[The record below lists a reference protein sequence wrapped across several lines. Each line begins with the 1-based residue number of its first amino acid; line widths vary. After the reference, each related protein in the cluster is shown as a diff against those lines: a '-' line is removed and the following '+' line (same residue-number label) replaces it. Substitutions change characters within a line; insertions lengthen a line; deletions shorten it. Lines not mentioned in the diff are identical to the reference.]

1 MIDYDKKYSGAQ
13 SAKTGAS
20 IIITVNI
27 SGIPTPEVTWTR
39 DGTALKTAD
48 NVTIE
53 TSDTFSTLTIKG
65 CVKSDTTKY
74 QVTATNEVGDAN
86 AEFDVTVNGMYIIN
100 VFVLSLQLSS
110 YCSCHAHIVHHSVM
124 EIFIS
129 FLLKSLHFIH
139 FIFANNLE

>member
-1 MIDYDKKYSGAQ
+1 MIDYDKKYSGPQ
-13 SAKTGAS
+13 TAKAGGS

-65 CVKSDTTKY
+65 CVKSDTAKY
-74 QVTATNEVGDAN
+74 QVSATNEVGDAN
-86 AEFDVTVNGMYIIN
+86 AEFEVSVKGNFKHNFYTFWNI
-100 VFVLSLQLSS
+100 SS
-110 YCSCHAHIVHHSVM
+110 KLYKYS
-124 EIFIS
+124 
-129 FLLKSLHFIH
+129 
-139 FIFANNLE
+139 